1 MHQRSKKEKN
11 FFAVDDTLQRFP
23 IRKSELDRFKFGKRK
38 YYQTASL
45 IKGRL
50 PLCLDV
56 ACGANP
62 FPKADVLCDLN
73 VRPVKDRRMK
83 CLVTDGKPFVVCS
96 CYFLPFKDEA
106 FDFVTSY
113 YLLEHLD
120 TPGLLFREL
129 RRVSRHGFIQCP
141 TWFNDLLYGQDVHY
155 WIVLNRGNQLYVK
168 RTGKSKEKFRLG
180 LVFNR
185 LYRFR
190 TWQLLHALV
199 DEVFHVFT
207 LTYCF

>member
-1 MHQRSKKEKN
+1 
-11 FFAVDDTLQRFP
+11 
-23 IRKSELDRFKFGKRK
+23 
-38 YYQTASL
+38 
-45 IKGRL
+45 L

-62 FPKADVLCDLN
+62 FTKADVLCDLN
-73 VRPVKDRRMK
+73 VRPVNDRRMK

-96 CYFLPFKDEA
+96 CCFLPFKDGA

-113 YLLEHLD
+113 YLLEHID
-120 TPGLLFREL
+120 TPGLLFNEL
-129 RRVSRHGFIQCP
+129 KRVSMHGFIQCP
-141 TWFNDLLYGQDVHY
+141 TWLNELLYGEDVHY
-155 WIVLNRGNQLYVK
+155 WVVFKRGNQLYVK
-168 RTGKSKEKFRLG
+168 RTGKGKAKFRLG

-190 TWQLLHALV
+190 TWQLLHAIA